1 MLMTFKALGL
11 KEWTLTDDKL
21 IVENKVIKLSNID
34 YVQLFFKPTRFTNGV
49 IHIKVEGN
57 EYQLAFPYKQRVEG
71 AQAVDYL
78 LKHYNSPKPKEF
90 RMRCNVCGKIYCYNE
105 NDLQKNT
112 KNLEKAREYD
122 ARSTLFA
129 LGGAELSKHAN
140 MNTSDR
146 YRERIVDYSKC
157 PNCHS
162 NNVSPFDGGSIA
174 ATSSVNTSA
183 VDEIKKYKELLDMGI
198 LTQEEF
204 DAKKKQLL
212 GL

>member
-21 IVENKVIKLSNID
+21 IVDNKIIKISDIS

-49 IHIKVEGN
+49 INIKVDGQ
-57 EYQLAFPYKQRVEG
+57 EYSLAFPYKQRVEG
-71 AQAVDYL
+71 EQAVDYL
-78 LKHYNSPKPKEF
+78 LKHYNAPKLTEF

-105 NDLQKNT
+105 DDLYKNA

-122 ARSTLFA
+122 TRSTLFA

-140 MNTSDR
+140 INTSER
-146 YRERIVDYSKC
+146 YRDRIVDYSKC
-157 PNCHS
+157 PDCHS
-162 NNVSPFDGGSIA
+162 NNVSPFDGRNIA
-174 ATSSVNTSA
+174 ATLNVNTSA

-212 GL
+212 SL